1 MKKILSFIVVTTIS
15 GTALA
20 ADIESSQSVSSID
33 KNGEPGKSYES
44 ILDNAELKRLHREMA
59 FPGISE
65 AGMEA
70 RVQMMSREGKA
81 YHRALEQK
89 EKNTAG

>member
-1 MKKILSFIVVTTIS
+1 MNKIFSFIVLATLS

-20 ADIESSQSVSSID
+20 ADIENSPGISSID
-33 KNGEPGKSYES
+33 KNGEPGKNSES
-44 ILDNAELKRLHREMA
+44 ILDNAELKRLHREMT

-81 YHRALEQK
+81 YHQALEQQ